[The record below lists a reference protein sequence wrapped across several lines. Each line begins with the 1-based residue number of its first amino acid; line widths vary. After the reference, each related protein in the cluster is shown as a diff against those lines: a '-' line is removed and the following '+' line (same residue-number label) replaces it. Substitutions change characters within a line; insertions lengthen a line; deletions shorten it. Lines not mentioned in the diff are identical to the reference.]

1 MDTATDVDGALHAC
15 IGETLFD
22 ITALC
27 IIEVE
32 LNPLPSPSLVLTLV
46 TASGMLLIEIRL
58 NFSSSFSCPVLTTAC
73 HNRNTCMY
81 EKRVE
86 HITNVKCVHP

>member
-27 IIEVE
+27 ISEVE
-32 LNPLPSPSLVLTLV
+32 LNPLPSPPSLVLTLV
-46 TASGMLLIEIRL
+46 AASGM
-58 NFSSSFSCPVLTTAC
+58 
-73 HNRNTCMY
+73 
-81 EKRVE
+81 
-86 HITNVKCVHP
+86 